1 VDQPGGDRILAME
14 KEPASP
20 ENLGMIQI
28 DAEHRIV
35 SMNRWA
41 ARELSVEA
49 ADWIGRPA
57 PDLGG
62 DLLDAGPLSDLLDHL
77 ANPYGFA
84 EWEKEFPGDPPRVV
98 RLRSVAQVAGYSILL
113 EDVSEQ
119 RALES
124 RSKGIVASA
133 KDGMVVVDENGVI
146 VWPNGRFGQLF
157 GLHWRQFKGMRF
169 QMAMDLVSECFS
181 SRSDLIRFVRQAER
195 GSESHAEEIL
205 EVTWPQR
212 LVLQVSSRPISSER
226 GRNIGR
232 VWTFSDI
239 TRFKDME
246 NELRVYASELESRV
260 RDRTQELEKRNVE
273 LETARQKLE
282 KAQHAF
288 EEELDMAKQVQD
300 GLLPETLPDFPG
312 WSLAA
317 EYMPTGKVGGDFFDV
332 VPMDSDRV
340 FLVMADVAGHGV
352 PAALVTAM
360 AKMAFL
366 RYVRARETS
375 VAEILRQVN
384 SDLFRAV
391 RTDHYLTAFA
401 GILDLR
407 TGVLKFCRAC
417 HPYPFLVRSATGTV
431 ERLTQRGGFFV
442 GMFENAA
449 YAEEEVLIAPGDLLF
464 LYTDGLHESMDA
476 AGRQFGLQ
484 RLEASILSSWMDGP
498 KATIHNALAQRV
510 GHAMGRFPND
520 DITVLALKRD

>member
-1 VDQPGGDRILAME
+1 MDKDF
-14 KEPASP
+14 ASP
-20 ENLGMIQI
+20 ENVGVIQLDPELRI
-28 DAEHRIV
+28 DT
-35 SMNRWA
+35 MNRWA
-41 ARELSVEA
+41 ARLLSVDAE
-49 ADWIGRPA
+49 DWIGRQA

-62 DLLDAGPLSDLLDHL
+62 DLLEPGPLADLIDHL
-77 ANPYGFA
+77 SNPYGYA
-84 EWEKEFPGDPPRVV
+84 EWEKELEGEPPRVV
-98 RLRSVAQVAGYSILL
+98 RLRSMQQVGGFALLL

-119 RALES
+119 HALES
-124 RSKGIVASA
+124 RSKGIVASS
-133 KDGMVVVDENGVI
+133 KDGMVVVDEQGVI

-169 QMAMDLVSECFS
+169 QMAMDLVSECFA

-195 GSESHAEEIL
+195 SSETHAEEVL

-212 LVLQVSSRPISSER
+212 LVLQVTSRPISSER

-246 NELRVYASELESRV
+246 NELRVYASDLERRV
-260 RDRTQELEKRNVE
+260 RERTQELEKRNGE
-273 LETARQKLE
+273 LEAARQKLE
-282 KAQHAF
+282 KAQRAF

-300 GLLPETLPDFPG
+300 GLLPEKLPEFPG
-312 WSLAA
+312 WALHA

-332 VPMDSDRV
+332 VPMDEHRIFV
-340 FLVMADVAGHGV
+340 VMADVAGHGV

-384 SDLFRAV
+384 SELFRAV
-391 RTDHYLTAFA
+391 RTDHYLTVFA
-401 GILDLR
+401 GILDTR
-407 TGVLKFCRAC
+407 TGSFRYCRAC
-417 HPYPFLVRSATGTV
+417 HPYPFLVRAGTGSV

-442 GMFENAA
+442 GMFENAT
-449 YAEEEVLIAPGDLLF
+449 YAEEETRIAPGDLLF

-476 AGRQFGLQ
+476 SGRQFGLQ
-484 RLEASILSSWMDGP
+484 RLEASILSSWVDGP
-498 KATIHNALAQRV
+498 AATVHNTLAQRE
-510 GHAMGRFPND
+510 GHAMGRLPND
-520 DITVLALKRD
+520 DITVLALQRI

>member
-1 VDQPGGDRILAME
+1 MDRE
-14 KEPASP
+14 STSP

-28 DAEHRIV
+28 DGDCQIL

-41 ARELSVEA
+41 ARLLSVDAE
-49 ADWIGRPA
+49 DWIGRAA

-62 DLLDAGPLSDLLDHL
+62 DLLEAGPLSDLADHL

-84 EWEKEFPGDPPRVV
+84 EWERELPGEPPRILL
-98 RLRSVAQVAGYSILL
+98 LRSVAQASGYSLLL
-113 EDVSEQ
+113 EDVTER

-124 RSKGIVASA
+124 RSKGIVASS
-133 KDGMVVVDENGVI
+133 KDGMVVVDEHGVI

-181 SRSDLIRFVRQAER
+181 NRSDLIRFVRQAER
-195 GSESHAEEIL
+195 SPETHAEEVL

-212 LVLQVSSRPISSER
+212 LVLQVSSRPVSSER

-246 NELRVYASELESRV
+246 NELRDYASELETRV
-260 RDRTQELEKRNVE
+260 KDRTQELEKRNTE
-273 LETARQKLE
+273 LEAARHKIE
-282 KAQHAF
+282 KANRAF

-300 GLLPETLPDFPG
+300 GLLPETLPDLAG
-312 WSLAA
+312 WSLHS

-332 VPMDSDRV
+332 VPMDADRI

-366 RYVRARETS
+366 RYVRTRETS

-401 GILDLR
+401 GILDIR

-417 HPYPFLVRSATGTV
+417 HPYPFLVRSATGTI

-449 YAEEEVLIAPGDLLF
+449 YVEEEVHIAPGDMLF

-484 RLEASILSSWMDGP
+484 RLEAAILSSWMDGP
-498 KATIHNALAQRV
+498 KAAVNNALALRE
-510 GHAMGRFPND
+510 GHAMGRAPND
-520 DITVLALKRD
+520 DITVLALKRA